1 VRLAFTGLGLREVV
15 AITMAVNTGSRRVL
29 EKAGLRYARTVH
41 LDWPDPLDGNEH
53 GDVEYRLLRDEW
65 LHLCAT
71 TAHPARPAAGRRRPR
86 GQPRA
91 AATTALASSWISA
104 SCPGPRNDSA

>member
-1 VRLAFTGLGLREVV
+1 
-15 AITMAVNTGSRRVL
+15 M

-41 LDWPDPLDGNEH
+41 LDWPEPLDGNEH
-53 GDVEYRLLRDEW
+53 GDVEYRLLREDW
-65 LHLCAT
+65 LKLCAT
-71 TAHPARPAAGRRRPR
+71 TALQPAPAGRRHLR

-104 SCPGPRNDSA
+104 SCRGPRNDSA